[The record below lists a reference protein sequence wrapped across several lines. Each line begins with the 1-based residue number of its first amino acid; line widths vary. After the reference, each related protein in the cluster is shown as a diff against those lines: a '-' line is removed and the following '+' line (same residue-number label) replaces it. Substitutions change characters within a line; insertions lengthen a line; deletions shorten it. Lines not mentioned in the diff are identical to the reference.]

1 MPPPTLT
8 SDFDYHLP
16 PEMIA
21 QAPMEQRDHSRLLTL
36 NRVSGQVGHRRFF
49 DLPELL
55 RPGDLLVF
63 NDSRV
68 FPARLLGRREPSG
81 REIEL
86 LLLTRLG
93 EGRWRSLV
101 RPGRRMREGAEFTV
115 ADSGGVIEARGWV
128 AAVEESGARVVSFE
142 DESLLRDVGAVPLPP
157 YIHETL
163 NDAERYQTVYAKVE
177 GSAAAPT
184 AGLHFT
190 DDLLDTLRR
199 MDVEQAFVTLHVG
212 WDSFRP
218 VKSDLANEHTMH
230 SEYWELSDTSADMIN
245 SAKSEGR
252 RVISVG
258 TTAVRLLENA
268 ALLGSETGDV
278 LKPGSGWVD
287 LFITPGFRFKAIDG
301 LVTNFHLPR
310 STLLMLVSA
319 FAGRENVLSAYRE
332 AVEQG
337 YRFYSFGDAMFIA

>member
-1 MPPPTLT
+1 MLT

-16 PEMIA
+16 PDMIA
-21 QAPMEQRDHSRLLTL
+21 QTPVEPRDHSRLLTL
-36 NRVSGQVGHRRFF
+36 DRASGQVGHRRFY
-49 DLPELL
+49 DLPDLL
-55 RPGDLLVF
+55 SPGDLLVF

-68 FPARLLGRREPSG
+68 FPARLNGRGEPSG

-86 LLLTRLG
+86 LLLTRIR
-93 EGRWRSLV
+93 ECEWRSLV
-101 RPGRRMREGAEFTV
+101 RPGRRMRKGAEFTV
-115 ADSGGVIEARGWV
+115 SDGDDGYAVRGRV
-128 AAVEESGARVVSFE
+128 LEVEEAGTRIVSFE
-142 DESLLRDVGAVPLPP
+142 DESALQDVGIIPLPP
-157 YIHETL
+157 YIRETL
-163 NDAERYQTVYAKVE
+163 EDPERYQTVYSDRE

-190 DDLLDTLRR
+190 NGLLDRL
-199 MDVEQAFVTLHVG
+199 DDIGAEKAFVTLHVG

-218 VKSDLANEHTMH
+218 VKSESADEHEMH
-230 SEYWELSDTSADMIN
+230 SEYWELSQSSASMIN

-268 ALLGSETGDV
+268 AMLGDGADGLLKE
-278 LKPGSGWVD
+278 GSGWVD
-287 LFITPGFRFKAIDG
+287 LFITPGFKFRVIDG

-319 FAGRENVLSAYRE
+319 FAGRENVLAAYRT
-332 AVEQG
+332 AVESG
-337 YRFYSFGDAMFIA
+337 YRFYSFGDAMLIV

>member
-1 MPPPTLT
+1 MLT

-21 QAPMEQRDHSRLLTL
+21 QTPVEPRDHSRLLTL
-36 NRVSGQVGHRRFF
+36 DRASGGVGYRRFF
-49 DLPELL
+49 DLPDLL
-55 RPGDLLVF
+55 RAGDLLVF

-68 FPARLLGRREPSG
+68 FPARLNGRGEPSG

-86 LLLTRLG
+86 LLLTRIG
-93 EGRWRSLV
+93 EGEWRSLV
-101 RPGRRMREGAEFTV
+101 RPGRRMRDGAEFTV
-115 ADSGGVIEARGWV
+115 SDRDGGRVMRGRV
-128 AAVEESGARVVSFE
+128 LEVEQAGTRVVSFE
-142 DESLLRDVGAVPLPP
+142 DERALRDVGVIPLPP
-157 YIHETL
+157 YIHESL
-163 NDAERYQTVYAKVE
+163 EDPERYQTVYSDRE

-190 DDLLDTLRR
+190 EGLLDRL
-199 MDVEQAFVTLHVG
+199 DDIGVERAFVTLHVG

-218 VKSDLANEHTMH
+218 VKSESATEHEMH
-230 SEYWELSDTSADMIN
+230 SEYWELSGSAASMIN

-268 ALLGSETGDV
+268 AMLRDDADGLLEE
-278 LKPGSGWVD
+278 GSGWVD
-287 LFITPGFRFKAIDG
+287 LFITPGFEFRVIDG
-301 LVTNFHLPR
+301 LITNFHLPR

-319 FAGRENVLSAYRE
+319 FAGRDNVLSSYRT
-332 AVEQG
+332 AVERG
-337 YRFYSFGDAMFIA
+337 YRFYSFGDAMLIT

>member
-1 MPPPTLT
+1 MLT

-16 PEMIA
+16 NDMIA
-21 QAPMEQRDHSRLLTL
+21 QTPVEPRDHSRLLTL
-36 NRVSGQVGHRRFF
+36 DRVSGRVGHRRFF
-49 DLPELL
+49 DLPDLL
-55 RPGDLLVF
+55 SPGDLLVF

-68 FPARLLGRREPSG
+68 FPARLNGRGEPSG

-93 EGRWRSLV
+93 EGTWRSLV
-101 RPGRRMREGAEFTV
+101 RPGRRMRAGAEFTV
-115 ADSGGVIEARGWV
+115 SDSDGDKETRGRV
-128 AAVEESGARVVSFE
+128 LEVEEAGTRIVSFE
-142 DESLLRDVGAVPLPP
+142 GESALRDVGVIPLPP

-163 NDAERYQTVYAKVE
+163 DDPERYQTVYSDRE

-190 DDLLDTLRR
+190 QRLLDRLDD
-199 MDVEQAFVTLHVG
+199 MGVEKAFVTLHVG

-218 VKSDLANEHTMH
+218 VKAESADEHEMH
-230 SEYWELSDTSADMIN
+230 SEYWELSATSANAID

-268 ALLGSETGDV
+268 ALVCDSADGLLNEGA
-278 LKPGSGWVD
+278 GWVD
-287 LFITPGFRFKAIDG
+287 LFITPGFEFRVIDG
-301 LVTNFHLPR
+301 LITNFHLPR

-319 FAGRENVLSAYRE
+319 FAGRENVLAAYRT
-332 AVEQG
+332 AVEKR
-337 YRFYSFGDAMFIA
+337 YRFYSFGDAMLIV

>member
-1 MPPPTLT
+1 MLT

-21 QAPMEQRDHSRLLTL
+21 QTPTEPRDHSRLL
-36 NRVSGQVGHRRFF
+36 VMDKKSGLLAHRRFF
-49 DLPELL
+49 QLPEIL

-93 EGRWRSLV
+93 EGKWRSLV

-115 ADSGGVIEARGWV
+115 AASDGVIETRGR
-128 AAVEESGARVVSFE
+128 VEEVEEAGTRVVSFD
-142 DESLLRDVGAVPLPP
+142 DENLLRDVGTIPLPP
-157 YIHETL
+157 YIQETL
-163 NDAERYQTVYAKVE
+163 ADSERYQTVYSNSE

-190 DDLLDTLRR
+190 NSLLDRLRE
-199 MDVEQAFVTLHVG
+199 MNVEKAFVTLHVG

-218 VKSDLANEHTMH
+218 VKSDLAAEHEMH
-230 SEYWELSDTSADMIN
+230 SEYWELSQSSADRIN
-245 SAKSEGR
+245 KAKAEGR
-252 RVISVG
+252 RVICVG

-268 ALLGSETGDV
+268 AKLGSETGGL
-278 LKPGSGWVD
+278 LKADSGWVD
-287 LFITPGFRFKAIDG
+287 LFITPGFRFRVIDG
-301 LVTNFHLPR
+301 LITNFHLPR
-310 STLLMLVSA
+310 STLLMMVSA
-319 FAGRENVLSAYRE
+319 FACRENVLSAYRE
-332 AVEQG
+332 AVEEE
-337 YRFYSFGDAMFIA
+337 YRFYSFGDAMLIL